1 MMIIEFEQGKIIAT
15 QHEVVVRINGN
26 ARINLQAQIDELT
39 LIAGANVVTA
49 VGSGINWSVKLDSNE
64 QLQLLADEIGIAITC
79 Y

>member
-1 MMIIEFEQGKIIAT
+1 MIIEFEQGKIIAT

-49 VGSGINWSVKLDSNE
+49 VGSGINWSVKLDSNK

>member
-1 MMIIEFEQGKIIAT
+1 MIIEFEQGKIIAT
-15 QHEVVVRINGN
+15 QNEVVVRINGN

-64 QLQLLADEIGIAITC
+64 QLQLLADEIGISITC

>member
-1 MMIIEFEQGKIIAT
+1 MIIEFEQGKIIAT

-49 VGSGINWSVKLDSNE
+49 VGSGINWSLKLDSNE

>member
-1 MMIIEFEQGKIIAT
+1 MIIEFEQGKIIAT

-64 QLQLLADEIGIAITC
+64 QLQLLADEIGIVITC

>member
-1 MMIIEFEQGKIIAT
+1 MIIEFEQGKIIAT

-26 ARINLQAQIDELT
+26 ARINLQAQIDEIT
-39 LIAGANVVTA
+39 IIAGANVVTA

>member
-1 MMIIEFEQGKIIAT
+1 MIIEFEQGKIIAT

-64 QLQLLADEIGIAITC
+64 QLKLLADEIGIAITC

>member
-1 MMIIEFEQGKIIAT
+1 MIIEFEQGKILST

-26 ARINLQAQIDELT
+26 AGINLQAQMNELT
-39 LIAGANVVTA
+39 LIAGANVVAA

>member
-1 MMIIEFEQGKIIAT
+1 MIIEFEQGKIIAT

-39 LIAGANVVTA
+39 LIADANVVTA

>member
-1 MMIIEFEQGKIIAT
+1 MIIEFEQGKIIAT
-15 QHEVVVRINGN
+15 QHEIVVRINGN

>member
-1 MMIIEFEQGKIIAT
+1 MIIELEQGKIIAT

-26 ARINLQAQIDELT
+26 ARINPQAQIDELT

>member
-1 MMIIEFEQGKIIAT
+1 MIIEFEQGKIIAT

-26 ARINLQAQIDELT
+26 ARINLQAQIDEIT

>member
-1 MMIIEFEQGKIIAT
+1 MIIEFEQGKIIAT

-64 QLQLLADEIGIAITC
+64 QLQLLADEIGISITC

>member
-1 MMIIEFEQGKIIAT
+1 MIIEFEQGKIIAT

-64 QLQLLADEIGIAITC
+64 QLRLLADEIGIAITC

>member
-1 MMIIEFEQGKIIAT
+1 MIIEFEQGKIIAT

>member
-1 MMIIEFEQGKIIAT
+1 MIIEFEQGKIIAT

-64 QLQLLADEIGIAITC
+64 QLQLLADEIGIATTC

>member
-1 MMIIEFEQGKIIAT
+1 MIIEFEQGKIIAT

-26 ARINLQAQIDELT
+26 AKINLQAQIDELT

>member
-1 MMIIEFEQGKIIAT
+1 MIIEFEQGKIVAT

>member
-1 MMIIEFEQGKIIAT
+1 MIIEFEQGKIIAT

-49 VGSGINWSVKLDSNE
+49 IGSGINWSVKLDSNE

>member
-1 MMIIEFEQGKIIAT
+1 MIIEFEQGKIIAT

-64 QLQLLADEIGIAITC
+64 QLQLLADEIDIAITC